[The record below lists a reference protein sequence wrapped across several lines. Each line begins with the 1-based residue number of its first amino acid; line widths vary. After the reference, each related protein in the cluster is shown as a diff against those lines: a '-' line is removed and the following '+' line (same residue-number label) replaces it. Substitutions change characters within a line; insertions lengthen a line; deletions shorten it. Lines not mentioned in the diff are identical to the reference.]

1 MSRFPCSSVVPF
13 LLMVTWWVLKVAVH
27 PASHSLPIDMSE
39 LCVRSGKMCASLAA
53 LGNCGRSRVQAVLL
67 DRRNAPFGNPTVMV
81 VLVVLSVLCG
91 SFVLMFQC
99 WQCLFGV
106 YLWGGFD
113 TCCLFVRFLFYV
125 LCYVSPLDIRS
136 CPLLIHLGCCLLLL
150 YRYVLPFCLCS
161 CYCCGHGVHGNHGT
175 NNIHLDQVWL
185 PTWPG

>member
-1 MSRFPCSSVVPF
+1 MCWLKCSVGSSGTGVGLIICCESGILQRPVCMSRFPCSSVVPF

-91 SFVLMFQC
+91 SFVL
-99 WQCLFGV
+99 
-106 YLWGGFD
+106 
-113 TCCLFVRFLFYV
+113 R
-125 LCYVSPLDIRS
+125 
-136 CPLLIHLGCCLLLL
+136 
-150 YRYVLPFCLCS
+150 
-161 CYCCGHGVHGNHGT
+161 
-175 NNIHLDQVWL
+175 
-185 PTWPG
+185 